1 MDFDLELGLSILE
14 RTPGLLRAWL
24 AGLPDAWVLGNG
36 DEDTWSPYHV
46 VGHLIH
52 GERRDWIERTE
63 IILYGEG
70 KKEFEPFDR
79 FAQFEASKGKSLDE
93 LLATFE
99 ELRERNLEKLQ
110 AFDLDP
116 SDYQKTGIHPEL
128 GTVTLG
134 QLLATWVAHDLN
146 HIGQIAEV
154 MARQYKDAVGPW
166 RAYIGI
172 VGDQK

>member
-1 MDFDLELGLSILE
+1 MDFDLGLGLSILE
-14 RTPGLLRAWL
+14 RTPGLLRSWL
-24 AGLPDAWVLGNG
+24 AGLSDAWIFSNG
-36 DEDTWSPYHV
+36 DEDTWSPYHI

-52 GERRDWIERTE
+52 GERTDWIERAE

-70 KKEFEPFDR
+70 RKEFESFDR
-79 FAQFEASKGKSLDE
+79 FAQFEASKGKSLNE
-93 LLATFE
+93 LLAIFE

-110 AFDLDP
+110 AFDLNP

-128 GTVTLG
+128 GAVTLE

-166 RAYIGI
+166 KAYIGI
-172 VGDQK
+172 MGD